1 MKPFKFFL
9 FISLLFSL
17 IFSMHAAQDDC
28 DLVNTLTDLK
38 LSCMHAAPDDPG
50 LKDALEALKLRFP
63 VFQNSKF
70 PNGRPLPTE
79 QDLVELEGALLRSPW
94 KLPDSLR
101 EFYKA
106 VGNLRLPLFIMKTP
120 HGGAQSSLYYLIR
133 EGHDKGLPKEWLSFC
148 QCDGNDWF
156 CMNLMTGR
164 IRQFTFLPQVEGHDE
179 YKNLSTWIK
188 RWWLSSSS

>member
-17 IFSMHAAQDDC
+17 IFSMHAAQDEPE
-28 DLVNTLTDLK
+28 LEHTLAAIK
-38 LSCMHAAPDDPG
+38 LSCMHTAPNDPE
-50 LKDALEALKLRFP
+50 LKDALEALKLKFP

-70 PNGRPLPTE
+70 PNGRSLPTE

-106 VGNLRLPLFIMKTP
+106 AGNLRLPMFSVETP
-120 HGGAQSSLYYLIR
+120 HGGATSSLYYLIR

-156 CMNLMTGR
+156 CMHLMTGEVR
-164 IRQFTFLPQVEGHDE
+164 RFTFLPEVDGHDE

-188 RWWLSSSS
+188 RWWLSPTP